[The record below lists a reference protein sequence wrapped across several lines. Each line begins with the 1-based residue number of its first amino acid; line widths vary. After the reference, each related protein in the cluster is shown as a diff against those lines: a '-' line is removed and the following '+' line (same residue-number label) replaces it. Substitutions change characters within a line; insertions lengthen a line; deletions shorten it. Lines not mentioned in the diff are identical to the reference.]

1 MKGVSRKDS
10 NGRVLRT
17 GEQQRKNGSYV
28 FQYTNNRLERKTVSA
43 PDLQTLRK
51 KEEQIKRDLSD
62 NINPDVDKITLN
74 EVCERALKMKKGNV
88 RWQTYDHYQGI
99 YRSHIKNDFGQRK
112 ISKIKSSDIQEF
124 YESLKENGKGKDLIH
139 KVNLIINW
147 GFELAVNDDY
157 LRKNPARNVLK
168 NIRFKKTEPKRTLT
182 REEQK
187 EFMRTLKNHSIWS
200 DYYGVFV
207 VLFGTGCRMCE
218 VAGLTW
224 NDIDF
229 ENNVININ
237 HSVIYR
243 QDENRKTVYMIS
255 EPKTKKGYRTI
266 PMLHSVR
273 EVLEEEK
280 EKQKNH
286 ENTFSVDGYTN
297 FVFLRPNKMGFYS
310 NSFRNVIRRVVD
322 DYNESI
328 GDDKKKLPYFSV
340 HQTRHTF
347 ASRMYEANV
356 QDKVIQEILGHSNI
370 SVTLDIYTD
379 IASRQKEDA
388 MVKID
393 LDKILNEEENVDR

>member
-1 MKGVSRKDS
+1 MDKL
-10 NGRVLRT
+10 N
-17 GEQQRKNGSYV
+17 Y
-28 FQYTNNRLERKTVSA
+28 
-43 PDLQTLRK
+43 LQ
-51 KEEQIKRDLSD
+51 
-62 NINPDVDKITLN
+62 
-74 EVCERALKMKKGNV
+74 
-88 RWQTYDHYQGI
+88 
-99 YRSHIKNDFGQRK
+99 
-112 ISKIKSSDIQEF
+112 
-124 YESLKENGKGKDLIH
+124 
-139 KVNLIINW
+139 
-147 GFELAVNDDY
+147 
-157 LRKNPARNVLK
+157 
-168 NIRFKKTEPKRTLT
+168 
-182 REEQK
+182 
-187 EFMRTLKNHSIWS
+187 
-200 DYYGVFV
+200 FV

-286 ENTFSVDGYTN
+286 ENTFSVDGYAN

-328 GDDKKKLPYFSV
+328 GDDRQKLPYFSV
-340 HQTRHTF
+340 IIGIVYF
-347 ASRMYEANV
+347 
-356 QDKVIQEILGHSNI
+356 I
-370 SVTLDIYTD
+370 
-379 IASRQKEDA
+379 
-388 MVKID
+388 
-393 LDKILNEEENVDR
+393 